1 MSLPSLTT
9 REMLLYDGIFCQG
22 YTSQGENKVLQNPAV
37 TCQCDGP
44 EALVEGVVEDG
55 VVAGGGHGEHV
66 AGEEGEVVAPPA
78 VEVVVEILRDVD
90 DVEGQPAE
98 DEHHQDGHQEAAP
111 PPAGET
117 SHYQTV
123 LFSWLQM

>member
-1 MSLPSLTT
+1 
-9 REMLLYDGIFCQG
+9 MLLYDGIFCQRYPSHG
-22 YTSQGENKVLQNPAV
+22 ADKVLQNPAV
-37 TCQCDGP
+37 TCQCNGP

-117 SHYQTV
+117 SNYQTV